1 MYAIINTAKFEE
13 FTKTNLITELNE
25 VYPYTLEVLLDEEH
39 PLIVQTFKESLLAS
53 LSEQFG
59 EEPSEID
66 FKLTRQHPKMPVRP
80 SATEIREALAKIENS
95 GKEFNDSERLLWSL
109 FRTANDLPSDTL
121 LQLPVP
127 FETEDREEAIIK
139 EFHFACETMAQAL
152 QCYCDG
158 TSKDE
163 NINDPSTWVFLNA
176 VIESYQNTFQLSDE
190 ELRQTIDANGF
201 KFAVKL
207 LNNPSSLYIATKL
220 LLKLLHISHLSDVQA
235 LDEHD
240 LSIDGELKAHDDL
253 YQSAMY
259 KLKEQIARR
268 TLAALL
274 QHEESQHENPEE
286 FSASTDTIMYCYHAA
301 KTSAIESNCYAHR
314 LASDVY
320 KNVNQ
325 QMRDAS
331 LVPGKHYVT
340 AEVTEQDL
348 KEDGSGHRVVEV
360 RYSSHL
366 IFSAMHEANETP
378 GTIIVWHTQ
387 ERTSADEPWTTS
399 SVSQFRNYNGE
410 DTKLFSG
417 PLAPAMLLTDVRIAA
432 LLEFVEKAD
441 PETDGETALLCF
453 PHHTDELIDSEGA
466 LALELISTNGN
477 KEFEMPELD

>member
-1 MYAIINTAKFEE
+1 MYAVINTAKFDE

-25 VYPYTLEVLLDEEH
+25 VYPYTLEAILDEDH
-39 PLIVQTFKESLLAS
+39 PLIMQTFKESLLAS
-53 LSEQFG
+53 LAEQFG
-59 EEPSEID
+59 EEPLEID
-66 FKLTRQHPKMPVRP
+66 FKLTRQHPKLPARP
-80 SATEIREALAKIENS
+80 SIDEIRKSLAEIENS
-95 GKEFNDSERLLWSL
+95 GREFNDNERLLWSL
-109 FRTANDLPSDTL
+109 FRTANDLPSSDL

-127 FETEDREEAIIK
+127 FETEDRKEAIIK
-139 EFHFACETMAQAL
+139 EFHFACETIVQAL

-163 NINDPSTWVFLNA
+163 NIDDPSTWAFLNA
-176 VIESYQNTFQLSDE
+176 VIVSYQNTFQLSDE
-190 ELRQTIDANGF
+190 DLKQTVETNGF

-207 LNNPSSLYIATKL
+207 LNNPSSLYIAIKL
-220 LLKLLHISHLSDVQA
+220 LINLLHMSHLSGVQA

-240 LSIDGELKAHDDL
+240 SAVDGELKMHDDL
-253 YQSAMY
+253 YQAAMY
-259 KLKEQIARR
+259 KIKEQLVRR

-286 FSASTDTIMYCYHAA
+286 FSANSDPIMYCYHMAE
-301 KTSAIESNCYAHR
+301 TSAMGSNCYAHR
-314 LASDVY
+314 LASTIYNDVS
-320 KNVNQ
+320 Q

-340 AEVTEQDL
+340 AEVMEQDT

-360 RYSSHL
+360 RYSSGL

-378 GTIIVWHTQ
+378 GTITVWHTQ
-387 ERTSADEPWTTS
+387 ERTSENKQWLTS

-417 PLAPAMLLTDVRIAA
+417 PLGKAMLLTDARIAA
-432 LLEFVEKAD
+432 LLDYVENAD
-441 PETDGETALLCF
+441 PELDGETVLLCF
-453 PHHTDELIDSEGA
+453 PRHTDELIDSEGA

-477 KEFEMPELD
+477 KEFAMPELD